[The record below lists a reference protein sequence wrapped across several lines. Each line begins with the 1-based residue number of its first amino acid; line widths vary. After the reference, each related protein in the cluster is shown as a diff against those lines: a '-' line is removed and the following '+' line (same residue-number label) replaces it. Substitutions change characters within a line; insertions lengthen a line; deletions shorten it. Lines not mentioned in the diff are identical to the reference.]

1 MTGPVT
7 SVAFLFAA
15 SRAIGGGHAMRCLT
29 LAQALAAQGARVLLA
44 CPQGTSEAVPALV
57 RSGLPLLAVPGS
69 GAFPAAEAFGEALGP
84 VDVAVVDSYA
94 VGAGFHQACRAWAGR
109 VMVID
114 DLADRA
120 YGADLLADFTPGR
133 GAQAFAGLVPP
144 AATLALGPAYAPL
157 RPAFAEGR
165 RRSLRERAARKGKIE
180 RLVVTPGLVDSPNLA
195 AAVLDG
201 LEREG
206 FRGTVDIVLGR
217 AAPHRQAIAARL
229 RPGWQLHV
237 DTDDVAGLLAQADLA
252 IGTGGMSS
260 WERCALGL
268 PTLLLVGAANQRA
281 NAAALA
287 ALGAALV
294 LDGPDLPASVATRLA
309 ALQADPAAVE
319 GLSAAAA
326 LACDGLGAN
335 RLAGLLLPTRTPSGK
350 PVTLRP
356 AGEGD
361 VELMFRWQSDP
372 VTRRYARNPE
382 PPSWDGHVAWC
393 RRRLSDPL
401 CLFTIVELDGMPAGV
416 ARLDPLADGD
426 DAYEVSILTAPG
438 AHGQGV
444 GKAALR
450 ALRRLVPHADIFA
463 AVLPGNEASRRLFQS
478 AGYQPAPG
486 GFRSPPVP
494 PESPR

>member
-1 MTGPVT
+1 MAT
-7 SVAFLFAA
+7 VAFLLAA
-15 SRAIGGGHAMRCLT
+15 SREIGGGHAMRCLT
-29 LAQALAAQGARVLLA
+29 LAQALAMQGARVQLA
-44 CPQGTSEAVPALV
+44 CPEGTIKAVPALV
-57 RSGLPLLAVPGS
+57 RSGLPLVTVAGPGT
-69 GAFPAAEAFGEALGP
+69 FPSAEAFGEALGP

-94 VGAGFHQACRAWAGR
+94 VGAGFHRACRAWAGR
-109 VMVID
+109 VVVID
-114 DLADRA
+114 DLADRP
-120 YGADLLADFTPGR
+120 YDADLLADFTPNR
-133 GAQAFAGLVPP
+133 GAEAFAGLVPP
-144 AATLALGPAYAPL
+144 TVTLALGPAYAPL
-157 RPAFAEGR
+157 RPAFAQGR
-165 RRSLRERAARKGKIE
+165 RRSLRERAARMGKIE

-195 AAVLDG
+195 ASVLDG

-206 FRGTVDIVLGR
+206 FRGTVDVLLGS
-217 AAPHRQAIAARL
+217 AAPRRDTIAARL
-229 RPGWQLHV
+229 RPGWHLHV
-237 DTDDVAGLLAQADLA
+237 DTDDVAGLLTQADLA

-268 PTLLLVGAANQRA
+268 PTLLLVGAENQRA
-281 NAAALA
+281 NAAALE
-287 ALGAALV
+287 ALGAARV
-294 LDGPDLPASVATRLA
+294 LDGPDLPASVATTLA

-335 RLAGLLLPTRTPSGK
+335 RLAGLLLPTRTPAGK
-350 PVTLRP
+350 PVTLHP

-361 VELMFRWQSDP
+361 VALMFRWQTDP
-372 VTRRYARNPE
+372 VTRRHARNPE

-393 RRRLSDPL
+393 RRRFTDPL
-401 CLFTIVELDGMPAGV
+401 CLFSIVELDGVPAGV
-416 ARLDPLADGD
+416 VRLDPLADGD
-426 DAYEVSILTAPG
+426 DAVEVSILTAPG

-444 GKAALR
+444 GKAALQ

>member
-1 MTGPVT
+1 MT

-29 LAQALAAQGARVLLA
+29 LARALAAQGARVLLA
-44 CPQGTSEAVPALV
+44 CPEGTAEAVPALG
-57 RSGLPLLAVPGS
+57 RSRLPLVAVAVAGQ
-69 GAFPAAEAFGEALGP
+69 GAFPPAQAFGNALGH

-94 VGAGFHQACRAWAGR
+94 LDATFHRACRAWAGR

-114 DLADRA
+114 ELADRA
-120 YGADLLADFTPGR
+120 YDANLLADFTPGR
-133 GAQAFAGLVPP
+133 GPDAFDGLLPP
-144 AATLALGPAYAPL
+144 AATVALGPAYAPL

-165 RRSLRERAARKGKIE
+165 RRSLMERAGRKGQIG
-180 RLVVTPGLVDSPNLA
+180 RLVITPGLVDAPNLA

-206 FRGTVDIVLGR
+206 FRGTVDILLGS
-217 AAPHRQAIAARL
+217 AAPHRDAIAARL
-229 RPGWQLHV
+229 RPGWHLHV

-268 PTLLLVGAANQRA
+268 PTLLLVGAENQRA

-294 LDGPDLPASVATRLA
+294 LDGPDLPTSVATGLA

-335 RLAGLLLPTRTPSGK
+335 RLAGLLLPTRTPAGK

-356 AGEGD
+356 VGEGD

-372 VTRRYARNPE
+372 VTRRYARNPD

-401 CLFTIVELDGMPAGV
+401 CLFNIVELDGVPAGV
-416 ARLDPLADGD
+416 ARLDPLPDGD
-426 DAYEVSILTAPG
+426 DSHEVSILTAPG

-444 GKAALR
+444 GKAALQ

-463 AVLPGNEASRRLFQS
+463 AVLPGNEASRRLFHS

-486 GFRSPPVP
+486 GFRSPPAPVI
-494 PESPR
+494 PELS